1 MRNPTTKR
9 LEDKRRRI
17 MDQQELRFEGCNF
30 FRQRLAYSLLS
41 GRAVAIAEIRSYD
54 DEPGIKDFESKLLLL
69 LEKITNGTRIRI
81 SQTGTK
87 VEFSPGVITGGQ
99 FTFDCGNDRC
109 ISYYLEPLL
118 MLAPFC
124 KHQLNLK
131 LQGITNAPS
140 ELSVDAIRVTWLPVF
155 NKFVV
160 APNLPEIKVVA
171 RGYKP
176 NGGGYVLLTAPTI
189 RIFRPVQC
197 KTVGK
202 ICKIRGIASVSKVS
216 LSIAHR
222 MINASKETLRD
233 YIADIY
239 ITVDQRKGA
248 SGGSSPGFGLF
259 LTAETTEGIVYHGE
273 AISKPKGEQGN
284 PVLPEDVGHIAACQL
299 LDQIFAG
306 GCVDTTA
313 QALAV
318 TFMTLCEKDVST
330 YLFGPLSAY
339 CMHTLRHLKK
349 YFEITFK
356 IDDWNELS
364 KDNEQRSLGSNEK
377 VDGNTSEVDNSF
389 QQIILTLRLDASNY
403 FLKLRR
409 TDSFSITGPEVMTSL
424 GSAFQYSWQNSDTLC
439 SLYHRFIECCLRIDM
454 AVKLCSDV
462 RHPFT
467 FMEWAIDEDDPTCI
481 TITLLCE
488 ERYTRKSFQLY
499 LMIDW
504 SEPNTFPRAF
514 TSSVPEYLQNLR
526 LDEWDSSKII
536 ERTIYI
542 TICSI
547 LERRFYIRTIHVEKK
562 EKIDIGCTLECSGTF
577 Q

>member
-1 MRNPTTKR
+1 
-9 LEDKRRRI
+9 

-54 DEPGIKDFESKLLLL
+54 DEPGIK
-69 LEKITNGTRIRI
+69 
-81 SQTGTK
+81 GTK

-99 FTFDCGNDRC
+99 FTFDCV
-109 ISYYLEPLL
+109 LL
-118 MLAPFC
+118 DSLFVYPVRRRLLLGTFIDACSFC

-248 SGGSSPGFGLF
+248 SVRLALVF

-377 VDGNTSEVDNSF
+377 VLMTCMGIGFMVPWDDFLIKCSSVSGDAGTFGLFESEWEWLEQLCELAGEGCCSEVDNSF

-526 LDEWDSSKII
+526 LDEWDSS
-536 ERTIYI
+536 
-542 TICSI
+542 SI
-547 LERRFYIRTIHVEKK
+547 FADNLNRIFRNLISSNFVY
-562 EKIDIGCTLECSGTF
+562 
-577 Q
+577 